1 MDSNTTP
8 RGFIMDRHI
17 LLTVS
22 DNYSSLFAVRFAAG
36 FFTRLDDLKITLL
49 YVATN
54 PRAGLTE
61 AEIIQDFSN
70 LSRREAQTRAQAQTA
85 LDKAE
90 EILILKRFP
99 KENIHKKIAFK
110 QLGTAMDIIQEG
122 ISGMYDAIALGR
134 RGISRLEELI
144 DESVSKQ
151 VFTTPMDIPLWVCR
165 SHEKPTSRV
174 LLCTDGSSASLRCAD
189 HVGFM
194 LKDEP
199 EHEITLLH
207 VVAHASSAV
216 PKEAIAAARAMLEE
230 NGVPDARIRHE
241 IVEGLNTADTILR
254 VFQEG
259 DYGVLATGRTGRGET
274 RSMHLLG
281 SVSMNLLKRLES
293 STMWICH

>member
-1 MDSNTTP
+1 
-8 RGFIMDRHI
+8 MDRHI

-36 FFTRLDDLKITLL
+36 FFNRLDDLKITLL
-49 YVATN
+49 FVATN
-54 PRAGLTE
+54 PRAGLSE
-61 AEIIQDFSN
+61 AEIIKDFGN

-90 EILILKRFP
+90 ELLIMKRFP
-99 KENIHKKIAFK
+99 RENIHKKIAFK

-122 ISGMYDAIALGR
+122 ITGMYDAIALGR

-151 VFTTPMDIPLWVCR
+151 VFSTPMDIPLWVCR
-165 SHEKPTSRV
+165 SHEKPSPKV
-174 LLCTDGSSASLRCAD
+174 LLCTDGSAASLRCAD

-199 EHEITLLH
+199 DHEITLLH
-207 VVAHASSAV
+207 VVSHASSAD
-216 PKEAIAAARAMLEE
+216 PEEAVAAARAMLHE
-230 NGVPDARIRHE
+230 NGVPDSRIRHE
-241 IVEGLNTADTILR
+241 VVEGLNTADTILR

-274 RSMHLLG
+274 RSLHLLG
-281 SVSMNLLKRLES
+281 SVSMNLLKHLES
-293 STMWICH
+293 ATLWISH